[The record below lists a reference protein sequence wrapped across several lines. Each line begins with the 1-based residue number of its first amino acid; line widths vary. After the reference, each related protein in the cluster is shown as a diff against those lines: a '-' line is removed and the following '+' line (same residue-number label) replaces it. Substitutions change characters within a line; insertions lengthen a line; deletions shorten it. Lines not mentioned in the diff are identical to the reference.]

1 MRLGRLTELAAR
13 MRPGFGFQESRK
25 IPARRVAGP
34 DPDEVKQFVY
44 QNAAQSAFMIQQLEI
59 EHHAPQAN
67 EARGPYRLAA
77 RFAGIETSPRG
88 AKATP
93 KAQRYALSVKIG
105 ERLLELQ

>member
-1 MRLGRLTELAAR
+1 MRLRRLAKLAAR

-44 QNAAQSAFMIQQLEI
+44 QNAAQSGFMIQQLEI

-67 EARGPYRLAA
+67 EAGGPYRLPA
-77 RFAGIETSPRG
+77 RSAGIQTSSRG
-88 AKATP
+88 AKGAP
-93 KAQRYALSVKIG
+93 KAERYARSVKIR
-105 ERLLELQ
+105 ERLLQLR